1 MEKKK
6 AMQIEGYPI
15 EGLSIGGHETC
26 IIFPSLRIAFD
37 IGRCPHRA
45 ISQDFLFISHS
56 HMDHIVSIIFLN
68 LLIKNLNFPIG
79 FATIVLWLWILR
91 AILINPCWATM
102 CLFSLAYCS
111 VTVMVVTFS
120 NCKLNCSCCY
130 ARVDYQCML
139 PLEACTKWS
148 PQRL

>member
-68 LLIKNLNFPIG
+68 LLKKKLKLSDWVCNDRSLTLNFESNFDKPLLSHHV
-79 FATIVLWLWILR
+79 F
-91 AILINPCWATM
+91 ILI
-102 CLFSLAYCS
+102 SLLLCYCYG
-111 VTVMVVTFS
+111 
-120 NCKLNCSCCY
+120 CHILKL
-130 ARVDYQCML
+130 
-139 PLEACTKWS
+139 
-148 PQRL
+148 